1 MKRCGNLFE
10 SVCLFE
16 NLLLASKKAQK
27 GKRFRPSVSIFNL
40 NLENELL
47 CLQKELQDQTY
58 QIGSY
63 KQFYIYDPKKRL
75 ISAAPYRDRVVQHA
89 LCNIIEPIF
98 DRIFVYDSYA
108 CRKGKGSHE
117 AVERFTE
124 FSRKNDYVLKCDVKS
139 YFASIDH
146 ETLWQFILGK
156 IKDKQALWLIRQI
169 IDSTVSPGIPIG
181 NLASQIFA
189 NLYLNELDHYL
200 KEAVKCSCYLRYM
213 DDLVVFGKDKTRLT
227 EVKDLIRLKLAKIK
241 LAMHENKSQIYEIKS
256 GVPFLGYK
264 IWPSHRL
271 VLKQNIKRLKLRMKR
286 YFKLLDKGVI
296 NSQRI
301 FASMQSWLG
310 FAGHADSY
318 NLRLQLAS
326 AFLLLGIS
334 LQSASRRLVEQS

>member
-1 MKRCGNLFE
+1 MKRYGYLFE
-10 SVCLFE
+10 SICSFE

-27 GKRFRPSVSIFNL
+27 GKRFKRSTSVFNL

-47 CLQKELQDQTY
+47 CLQQELQNQTY

-63 KQFYIYDPKKRL
+63 KQFYIHDPKKRL

-89 LCNIIEPIF
+89 LCNIIEPLF
-98 DRIFVYDSYA
+98 DRTFIYDTYA
-108 CRKGKGSHE
+108 CRNGKGSHK
-117 AVERFTE
+117 AVERFTK

-146 ETLWQFILGK
+146 ETLWRFILKK
-156 IKDKQALWLIRQI
+156 IKDKQVLWLTRQI
-169 IDSTVSPGIPIG
+169 LDSTVSPGIPIG

-200 KEAVKCSCYLRYM
+200 KEDVECPCYLRYM
-213 DDLVVFGKDKTRLT
+213 DDLVVFSNDKAWLT
-227 EVKDLIRLKLAKIK
+227 EVKKLVRIKLVKMK
-241 LAMHENKSQIYEIKS
+241 LAMHEDKSQIYETKN

-271 VLKQNIKRLKLRMKR
+271 ILAQNIKRFRLRMKK
-286 YFKLLDKGVI
+286 YFKLLEKEVI
-296 NSQRI
+296 NSHRI
-301 FASMQSWLG
+301 FASIQSWLG

-318 NLRLQLAS
+318 NLRLKLAREFNIL
-326 AFLLLGIS
+326 ACLPACLPAG
-334 LQSASRRLVEQS
+334 RG

>member
-1 MKRCGNLFE
+1 MD
-10 SVCLFE
+10 
-16 NLLLASKKAQK
+16 LLKKA
-27 GKRFRPSVSIFNL
+27 
-40 NLENELL
+40 NLELECFRYLIRLSCDLRFINLKHYEFISQQVNE
-47 CLQKELQDQTY
+47 
-58 QIGSY
+58 IGRMVGGY
-63 KQFYIYDPKKRL
+63 KQFCIYDSKKRL

-139 YFASIDH
+139 YFASIDL

-189 NLYLNELDHYL
+189 NLYLNELDHSL
-200 KEAVKCSCYLRYM
+200 KEDIKCTCYLRYM
-213 DDLVVFGKDKTRLT
+213 DDLVVFGSDKTWLT
-227 EVKDLIRLKLAKIK
+227 TVRGLVRTKLAEIK
-241 LAMHENKSQIYEIKS
+241 LVMHEDKSRIYETKN
-256 GVPFLGYK
+256 GVPFLGYH

-271 VLKQNIKRLKLRMKR
+271 VLTQNIRRFRLRMKK
-286 YFKLLDKGVI
+286 YFKLLERGVI

-301 FASMQSWLG
+301 SSLRDKPAKCFAAARGTIMTPIIY
-310 FAGHADSY
+310 AG
-318 NLRLQLAS
+318 RTGTTTTAS
-326 AFLLLGIS
+326 VS
-334 LQSASRRLVEQS
+334 PNT

>member
-1 MKRCGNLFE
+1 MKRYGNLFE
-10 SVCLFE
+10 SVCSFE

-27 GKRFRPSVSIFNL
+27 GKRFRYSTSVFNL

-47 CLQKELQDQTY
+47 CLQKELQNKTY

-75 ISAAPYRDRVVQHA
+75 VSAAPYRDRVVQHA
-89 LCNIIEPIF
+89 LCDVIEPIF
-98 DRIFVYDSYA
+98 DRTFVYDSYA

-146 ETLWQFILGK
+146 EALWQFILGK

-169 IDSTVSPGIPIG
+169 IDSTASPGIPIG

-200 KEAVKCSCYLRYM
+200 KEEVKCPCYLRYM
-213 DDLVVFGKDKTRLT
+213 DDLIIFGNDKNWLT
-227 EVKDLIRLKLAKIK
+227 EVKGLVRLKLAEIK
-241 LAMHENKSQIYEIKS
+241 LAMHEDKSQIYETKN
-256 GVPFLGYK
+256 GVPFLGYH

-271 VLKQNIKRLKLRMKR
+271 VLAQNIKRFRLRMKK
-286 YFKLLDKGVI
+286 YFKLLEKEVI

-301 FASMQSWLG
+301 FTSIQSWLG
-310 FAGHADSY
+310 FAGNADSY
-318 NLRLQLAS
+318 NLRLMLARE
-326 AFLLLGIS
+326 FNLLRIS
-334 LQSASRRLVEQS
+334 L